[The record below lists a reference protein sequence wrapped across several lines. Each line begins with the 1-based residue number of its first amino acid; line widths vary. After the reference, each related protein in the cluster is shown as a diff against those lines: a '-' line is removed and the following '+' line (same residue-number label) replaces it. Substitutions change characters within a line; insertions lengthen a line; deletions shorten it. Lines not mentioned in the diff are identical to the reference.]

1 LPGGRLSGDYG
12 RVERPSVLEVLDRA
26 DRADS
31 LPRLGGMA
39 RADGVVI
46 VSERHWAFAGV
57 DGSLREGR
65 MPSPPQ
71 ALRRVPLIRGLLRLS
86 ASLSPLFRGAG
97 VARRRERLFLAIAVL
112 APLGLVFVP
121 DRVGLVVGL
130 ALTAGLL
137 LWFLRGRTLFLHGA
151 EHRAIAA
158 AEERDLGRTWSGVKR
173 PSRFSARC
181 GTNFAALLLPVATL
195 GQRFWPLPTAA
206 MTPLV
211 VTVLSLAV
219 TMELWQLVQA
229 STHRAARVFLLPGLG
244 LQRLTTREPKLDET
258 RVALTAVASV
268 LRRELA

>member
-1 LPGGRLSGDYG
+1 MSGGRWFDDHEG
-12 RVERPSVLEVLDRA
+12 VERPPVLEVLDRA
-26 DRADS
+26 DRAVA

-46 VSERHWAFAGV
+46 VSERYWAFAGV
-57 DGSLREGR
+57 DGTLREGR
-65 MPSPPQ
+65 MPSPP
-71 ALRRVPLIRGLLRLS
+71 ASLRHVPLVRGLVRLGS
-86 ASLSPLFRGAG
+86 SLSPLFRGTG
-97 VARRRERLFLAIAVL
+97 VARRRERLFLTLAVL

-121 DRVGLVVGL
+121 DRVGLVIGL
-130 ALTAGLL
+130 ALTGGLIVWL
-137 LWFLRGRTLFLHGA
+137 LRGRTLFLHGA

-158 AEERDLGRTWSGVKR
+158 AEHRQLGDTWAGVVR
-173 PSRFSARC
+173 PSRFSTRC

-206 MTPLV
+206 LTPLV

-229 STHRAARVFLLPGLG
+229 SSQRAARVFLLPGLM
-244 LQRLTTREPKLDET
+244 LQRLTTREPTVEET

-268 LRRELA
+268 VRRERL